1 MQPLENNLLRRNA
14 AALAA
19 YLAAG
24 ILAATLFV
32 GCSKKAAD
40 DESAA
45 KPEMTATQVTVT
57 QVTVGSVSRLLQLTG
72 SVAAVPNRD
81 VKLSA
86 LVAGRIE
93 YLDVAEGDKVT
104 AGQLIAKIDD
114 HSYRD
119 QVAQAQAGVSHEQAD
134 VENAKLNLARNEDL
148 VQRGI
153 SARKDLEDARTESNV
168 NEAAL
173 KQAQAMLSTAQLQ
186 FSRTELRSP
195 ISGTV
200 VKRFVSGGEQVDGT
214 GAAPIVEIAALSEVE
229 LNANVPAADLNRM
242 PVGEAIQL
250 TSTALPG
257 KNFTGHVIAV
267 SPAVDPATNSGLVR
281 IRIPNASGEL
291 RLGMFL
297 GAQVPVE
304 THPKAL
310 TVPAQAIYRDQD
322 SNPRVF
328 LVTGDTAT
336 STAVTLGF
344 ETPDKV
350 ELLSGV
356 KPGDTVILTGG
367 YGLSDKAKI
376 SVQAAPNP
384 TTAAP
389 DKNDDKKD
397 EK

>member
-1 MQPLENNLLRRNA
+1 MTNPL
-14 AALAA
+14 
-19 YLAAG
+19 
-24 ILAATLFV
+24 
-32 GCSKKAAD
+32 
-40 DESAA
+40 A
-45 KPEMTATQVTVT
+45 KPETTVAQVTVT
-57 QVTVGSVSRLLQLTG
+57 PVTVASVSRLLQLTG

-93 YLDVAEGDKVT
+93 NLNVAEGDKVT

-119 QVAQAQAGVSHEQAD
+119 QVAQAQAGVAHTQAD

-153 SARKDLEDARTESNV
+153 SARKDLEDARTESSV

-173 KQAQAMLSTAQLQ
+173 KQAQATLSTAQLQ
-186 FSRTELRSP
+186 LSRTEIRSP

-214 GAAPIVEIAALSEVE
+214 GAAPLVEIAALTEVE

-250 TSTALPG
+250 TSTTLPG
-257 KNFTGHVIAV
+257 KTFNGHVIAV

-281 IRIPNASGEL
+281 IRIPNATSDL

-310 TVPAQAIYRDQD
+310 TVPAQAIYRDQEG
-322 SNPRVF
+322 NPRVF
-328 LVTGDTAT
+328 VVAGDTAT

-356 KPGDTVILTGG
+356 KVGDTVILTGG
-367 YGLSDKAKI
+367 YGLGDKSKI

-384 TTAAP
+384 TPAVP
-389 DKNDDKKD
+389 DKKD
-397 EK
+397 DK

>member
-1 MQPLENNLLRRNA
+1 MRSLEKLSPRRKTSA
-14 AALAA
+14 LAVKLTAAL
-19 YLAAG
+19 LAC
-24 ILAATLFV
+24 TLFI

-45 KPEMTATQVTVT
+45 KAETTATQVTVT
-57 QVTVGSVSRLLQLTG
+57 PVTVGSISRLLQLTG

-93 YLDVAEGDKVT
+93 NLSVAEGDNVT
-104 AGQLIAKIDD
+104 SGQLIAKIDD

-119 QVAQAQAGVSHEQAD
+119 QVAQAQAGVAHEQAD

-153 SARKDLEDARTESNV
+153 SARKDLEDARTESSV

-173 KQAQAMLSTAQLQ
+173 KQAQATLSTAQLQ
-186 FSRTELRSP
+186 LSRTEIRSP

-214 GAAPIVEIAALSEVE
+214 GAAPLVEIAALSEVE

-242 PVGEAIQL
+242 PVGEAVQL
-250 TSTALPG
+250 TSAALPG
-257 KNFTGHVIAV
+257 KTFNGHVIAV

-281 IRIPNASGEL
+281 IRIPNATGEL

-322 SNPRVF
+322 GNPRVF
-328 LVTGDTAT
+328 VVSGDTAT

-356 KPGDTVILTGG
+356 KAGDTVILTSG
-367 YGLSDKAKI
+367 YGLGDKSKV
-376 SVQAAPNP
+376 SVQAAPNLSP
-384 TTAAP
+384 AGP
-389 DKNDDKKD
+389 DKDDKKD

>member
-1 MQPLENNLLRRNA
+1 MRPLEKISLRRNT

-24 ILAATLFV
+24 ILASTLFV

-45 KPEMTATQVTVT
+45 KPEVTATQVTVT
-57 QVTVGSVSRLLQLTG
+57 PVSVGSVSRLLQLTG

-93 YLDVAEGDKVT
+93 NLNVAEGDKVT

-119 QVAQAQAGVSHEQAD
+119 QVAQAQAGVAHEQAD
-134 VENAKLNLARNEDL
+134 TENAKLNLARNEDL

-153 SARKDLEDARTESNV
+153 SARKDLEDARTESSV

-173 KQAQAMLSTAQLQ
+173 KQAQAALSTAQLQ
-186 FSRTELRSP
+186 LSRTEIRSP

-214 GAAPIVEIAALSEVE
+214 GAAPLVEIAALSEVE
-229 LNANVPAADLNRM
+229 LNANVPAPDLNRM

-304 THPKAL
+304 THSKAL

-322 SNPRVF
+322 GNPRVF

-344 ETPDKV
+344 EAPDKV

-356 KPGDTVILTGG
+356 KAGDTVILTGG
-367 YGLSDKAKI
+367 YGLGDKSKV

-384 TTAAP
+384 TSAAP
-389 DKNDDKKD
+389 DSKDDKKD